1 MFERYQHP
9 KGVWLTR
16 TQDFGDKWRSKWWD
30 NPRIAFTPPMR
41 KKTAGLI
48 RPSFQDLI
56 NDHPMSYNPEHMKLV
71 LQIVKQHPNKNQVML
86 DSITKKLNSLTGET
100 YSQSDVAT
108 MISQLVENYQQKP
121 TAGFF
126 EQEIEKKMSN
136 LQPGPLRDY
145 YEQLLKAHRRSNMPS
160 SNPNPLSLEDV
171 ENDFDEEEE
180 LTSDDGVVLDPEI
193 AEQDNE
199 VKYMNNCF
207 APKSKPRRADIPE
220 VDPRLKE
227 DIQEWAKI
235 KDSYDPQIMKR
246 RREKCEEV
254 LKQLNGGTL
263 MSPYFREL
271 QNFYMGNGRN
281 SEQRYTD
288 VDMTTDYQ
296 RNLDNFLKNLIVKD
310 KLQKKVRKFDNAEE
324 LFDLMCEFNLR
335 NELSKDGKKGYPFN
349 TEVIYRAIRK
359 IFSDHESGKVYSM
372 SYSFMKPSI
381 NKYISPCTFGAFD
394 WKTAEPDKP
403 AEGYLSDSEYT
414 SENPDQEPRYLS
426 SSDDFT
432 LHSEEINDLL
442 KKQQE
447 QQEPIYI
454 SSNSDP
460 SPSSDT
466 IYISSS
472 SSSSYKPLPSEVSN
486 SRPRINRFEISS
498 SYE

>member
-71 LQIVKQHPNKNQVML
+71 LQIVKEQPNKNQVML
-86 DSITKKLNSLTGET
+86 DTVTHKLNSLTGET

-145 YEQLLKAHRRSNMPS
+145 YEQLLKAHRRSNKPS

-180 LTSDDGVVLDPEI
+180 LSSDDGVILDPEI

-199 VKYMNNCF
+199 VKYMNQIF

-235 KDSYDPQIMKR
+235 KHSYDPQIMKR

-288 VDMTTDYQ
+288 VDMPTDYQ

-310 KLQKKVRKFDNAEE
+310 KLQK
-324 LFDLMCEFNLR
+324 NL
-335 NELSKDGKKGYPFN
+335 
-349 TEVIYRAIRK
+349 
-359 IFSDHESGKVYSM
+359 
-372 SYSFMKPSI
+372 
-381 NKYISPCTFGAFD
+381 
-394 WKTAEPDKP
+394 
-403 AEGYLSDSEYT
+403 
-414 SENPDQEPRYLS
+414 
-426 SSDDFT
+426 
-432 LHSEEINDLL
+432 LL
-442 KKQQE
+442 KIQ
-447 QQEPIYI
+447 
-454 SSNSDP
+454 
-460 SPSSDT
+460 
-466 IYISSS
+466 
-472 SSSSYKPLPSEVSN
+472 
-486 SRPRINRFEISS
+486 
-498 SYE
+498 